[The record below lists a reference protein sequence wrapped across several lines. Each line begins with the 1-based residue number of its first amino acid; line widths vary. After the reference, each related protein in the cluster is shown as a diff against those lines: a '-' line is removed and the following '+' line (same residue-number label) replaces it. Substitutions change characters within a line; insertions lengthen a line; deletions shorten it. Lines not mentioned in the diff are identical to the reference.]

1 MNYTRT
7 DLVENGFELYSW
19 HGEPMDVLAWNNDQ
33 AAEPSKY
40 KLLGV
45 RPGNDAPWIVE
56 VYYQDGTDQAYKQR
70 IAKIP
75 EDWTPYVA
83 PKRIPLFDCVV
94 GQRYRVKGV
103 CGMDFDRIMYCVQA
117 DPQKGYLFGDT
128 MKDGK
133 LLGDRWINEVYTCEK
148 SFK

>member
-1 MNYTRT
+1 MNYTRN
-7 DLVENGFELYSW
+7 DLIDKGFEIHEW
-19 HGEPMDVLAWNNDQ
+19 NGTPMEILAWNEIDVS
-33 AAEPSKY
+33 EPAKY

-45 RPGNDAPWIVE
+45 RPGIEKPWIVE
-56 VYYQDGTDQAYKQR
+56 VYYQDGADRSYKQH

-75 EDWTPYVA
+75 EDWTPYVN
-83 PKRIPLFDCVV
+83 PKQIPLFDCEV

-117 DPQKGYLFGDT
+117 DPQKGYLFSDT

-133 LLGDRWINEVYTCEK
+133 RIGDRWINEVYTCEK
-148 SFK
+148 TV